1 MNNYMRVLHVY
12 RTYYPDPP
20 GGLQEA
26 IKQIS
31 FSTSALGV
39 ENRIF
44 TLSPTPQ
51 PSLIQFPEGHVV
63 RERSWLSPA
72 SCDLGDWRAF
82 KTFSEEV
89 KRSDI
94 LQYHFPWP
102 FADAMHWITRPK
114 IPKVTVYHSDIVR
127 QKLLGMFYT
136 PLMMR
141 TLQDMQAIVAT
152 SPNYFETSTVLQHK
166 SIRDKVRVIPLGIDE
181 KNYDFTQD
189 DGVFSRISI
198 DKNEPYFL
206 FLGVLRYY
214 KGVQHLIAAAEGVD
228 AKIVIAGSGPALQ
241 DLKKLAQE
249 KNLKNVV
256 FTGQVSHQEKMA
268 LLRHCY
274 TFVLPSHLRSE
285 AFGVVLIEAS
295 MLQKP
300 MISCE
305 IGTGT
310 SFVNQHEETGLIV
323 QPDSVN
329 GLREAMLFL
338 LRHPADTEK
347 MGLAARRRYERFFSG
362 DALGKAYTELYQ
374 ALC

>member
-1 MNNYMRVLHVY
+1 MPAKVLNVY
-12 RTYYPDPP
+12 RTYFPDPP

-26 IKQIS
+26 IRQIS
-31 FSTSALGV
+31 FSTSNFGI

-44 TLSPTPQ
+44 TLSPNPQ
-51 PSLIQFPEGHVV
+51 PSLIQFPEGNVV

-89 KRSDI
+89 KRSD
-94 LQYHFPWP
+94 LVQYHFPWP

-152 SPNYFETSTVLQHK
+152 SPNYFETSAVLQHK

-181 KNYDFTQD
+181 KNYDFSQD
-189 DGVFSRISI
+189 NEVFSRISI

-214 KGVQHLIAAAEGVD
+214 KGVQHLIEAAEGVD

-241 DLKKLAQE
+241 DLKQLVQE

-310 SFVNQHEETGLIV
+310 SFVNQHKETGLVV
-323 QPDSVN
+323 QSDSAN

-338 LRHPADTEK
+338 LRHPADVEK
-347 MGLAARRRYERFFSG
+347 MGLAARCRYERFFSG
-362 DALGKAYTELYQ
+362 EALGKAYTELYQ